1 MPSKGQMNDMYKQLQ
16 EVMKK
21 CDSLSQD
28 MKVVK
33 KEHKKEIKKMKE
45 EFAKERNS
53 LNSEIKRLNN
63 VIVEKDKEIKKLNNE
78 VDRLKKQVNNNSNN
92 SSMPPSTDIKSNKKE
107 IVNSRK
113 KSSNK
118 VGGQK
123 GHKGSSLSKQYVE
136 ENIKNKN
143 FEHKI
148 INVGEVRNEYKSKYV
163 LDISVNVL
171 VTEYRFYANK
181 KGKIQIPKEFQSDV
195 QYGSEIKTLCS
206 VLNTEGIVAIDRLT
220 EFVSSISHGKLNISN
235 GSIVNFIKELKSK
248 GRNIL
253 EQIETS
259 ILNSQLMHTDAT
271 PVRCDNRNISVRNYS
286 TKEYTLLKATK
297 GKSKKDIEQTNI
309 LPKYCG
315 SLSHDHETLMY
326 NYGNKHAECN
336 VHILRYLK
344 GCYENT
350 RNKWC
355 IDMINF
361 LTSLNEMKKEKIEKG
376 VLRVSNSKLE
386 NYSSR
391 FDELIENGMKENK
404 KVTSKYYKDEE
415 KKLLNRLRKYKANHL
430 LFIENFEMPFDNN
443 LSERELRHV
452 KAKQKISG
460 HFKSMEGVQG
470 YLDIKSII
478 LTCKKMKLDFYAII
492 KNIFDNTPVTI

>member
-28 MKVVK
+28 IKVVK
-33 KEHKKEIKKMKE
+33 KEHKKEIKQLKE
-45 EFAKERNS
+45 NFAKERNAF
-53 LNSEIKRLNN
+53 NCEIKRLNN

-78 VDRLKKQVNNNSNN
+78 VDRLKKQLNNNSNN
-92 SSMPPSTDIKSNKKE
+92 SSNPPSSDIKPNKKE
-107 IVNSRK
+107 ILNNRE
-113 KSSNK
+113 KSKNK

-123 GHKGSSLSKQYVE
+123 GHKGAALSKEYVE

-143 FEHKI
+143 FNHKI
-148 INVGEVRNEYKSKYV
+148 VDVGEVKNKYKSKYI
-163 LDISVNVL
+163 LDISVNVIA
-171 VTEYRFYANK
+171 TEYRFYANE

-195 QYGSEIKTLCS
+195 QYGSEIKTLCA

-235 GSIVNFIKELKSK
+235 GSIVNFIKELKLK
-248 GRNIL
+248 GKEVL
-253 EQIETS
+253 EQIETN
-259 ILNSQLMHTDAT
+259 ILNSKIMHTDAT

-286 TKEYTLLKATK
+286 TKQYTLLKATK

-309 LPKYCG
+309 LPRYCG
-315 SLSHDHETLMY
+315 DLSHDHETLMY

-344 GCYENT
+344 GCNENT
-350 RNKWC
+350 QNKWC
-355 IDMINF
+355 LDMINF
-361 LTSLNEMKKEKIEKG
+361 LNSLNKMKKEKIKNG
-376 VLRVSNSKLE
+376 ILSISKTKLE
-386 NYSSR
+386 KYSSR
-391 FDELIENGMKENK
+391 FDEIIEKGIKENK
-404 KVTSKYYKDEE
+404 QVTSRYYKDEE
-415 KKLLNRLRKYKANHL
+415 KKLLNRLKKYKANHL
-430 LFIENFEMPFDNN
+430 LFIENFEIPFDNN

-452 KAKQKISG
+452 KSKQKISG
-460 HFKSMEGVQG
+460 YFKSIEGVQG

-478 LTCKKMKLDFYAII
+478 LTCKKLGLDFYTVI
-492 KNIFDNTPVTI
+492 KNIFNNTPVTI